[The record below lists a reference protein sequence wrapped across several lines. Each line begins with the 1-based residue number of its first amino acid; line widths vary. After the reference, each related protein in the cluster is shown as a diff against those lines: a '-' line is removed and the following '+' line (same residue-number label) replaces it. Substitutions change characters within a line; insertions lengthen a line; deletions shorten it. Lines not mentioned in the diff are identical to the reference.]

1 MFYKLILDENNY
13 LNGFIHTDSEEDV
26 YELNASEMKLTYLNC
41 YKLVDDE
48 VIFDEEKYNSLVDT
62 KAKEDEIARL
72 KQELTKY
79 DYIGTKLAMG
89 VATKEEYA
97 EQIEYTET
105 IREQI
110 RQLETFRTESEQPK
124 EV

>member
-1 MFYKLILDENNY
+1 MKYNLYLDDNNY
-13 LNGFIHTDSEEDV
+13 LKSLEKSYNEDG
-26 YELNASEMKLTYLNC
+26 YELNPSEMKLDYLNC

-48 VIFDEEKYNSLVDT
+48 IIFDKEKYNSLVDT
-62 KAKEDEIARL
+62 KSKEDEIARL
-72 KQELTKY
+72 KFELTKY

-97 EQIEYTET
+97 EQIAYTET